1 MCDAPHLRREALIIH
16 VVQITRRGVTVMVR
30 GLWVAILGA
39 IFLSSFAFPRGAIA
53 WTPLNYEEAA
63 WMCSIGNLQAC
74 EFMYAYE
81 MNRYRVPGGGLLAD
95 PWLSP
100 GDPQSGTTTGAS
112 HGPPSGR

>member
-1 MCDAPHLRREALIIH
+1 
-16 VVQITRRGVTVMVR
+16 MVR
-30 GLWVAILGA
+30 SLRMAIMAA
-39 IFLSSFAFPRGAIA
+39 IFLSPFACPRGAMA
-53 WTPLNYEEAA
+53 WAPLNYEEAA

-95 PWLSP
+95 PWLNP
-100 GDPQSGTTTGAS
+100 GDPQPGATTGAG

>member
-1 MCDAPHLRREALIIH
+1 
-16 VVQITRRGVTVMVR
+16 
-30 GLWVAILGA
+30 
-39 IFLSSFAFPRGAIA
+39 
-53 WTPLNYEEAA
+53 
-63 WMCSIGNLQAC
+63 MCSIGNLQAC